1 MRLNRLQTILL
12 PRGLASAM
20 LLTLFGFS
28 GSSSMAQS
36 PAPAPELKI
45 VSVKVESRESTRLD
59 IVSVSTDNNLRP
71 TEPFVYRPE
80 LGGAPMAGGR
90 YEQYERI
97 PTRTLYA
104 VIRVTN
110 QGARPIKSVDWEYT
124 SPHFEGD
131 KIVIHRQTSSGVKIG
146 GGETAFLR
154 KKLSRKHDCHLVT
167 GAIFGQQTLGESC
180 GRKHSRWT
188 GSHVVEARLL
198 KITYEDGTVW
208 KAQP

>member
-1 MRLNRLQTILL
+1 MRLNRLQAILL
-12 PRGLASAM
+12 SRGLAVAM

-28 GSSSMAQS
+28 GSTILAQS

-45 VSVKVESRESTRLD
+45 LSVRVETKDSTQLE
-59 IVSVSTDNNLRP
+59 IVPISTNNNLRP

-80 LGGAPMAGGR
+80 LGNAPMAGGR
-90 YEQYERI
+90 YEQFERR

-104 VIRVTN
+104 TIRVIN

-131 KIVIHRQTSSGVKIG
+131 KIVIHRQTSSGVRIG
-146 GGETAFLR
+146 SGETAILR
-154 KKLSRKHDCHLVT
+154 KKLSDKYKCRMVS
-167 GAIFGQQTLGESC
+167 GSIFGQQTLGESC

-198 KITYEDGTVW
+198 KITYQDGTVW
-208 KAQP
+208 KARP